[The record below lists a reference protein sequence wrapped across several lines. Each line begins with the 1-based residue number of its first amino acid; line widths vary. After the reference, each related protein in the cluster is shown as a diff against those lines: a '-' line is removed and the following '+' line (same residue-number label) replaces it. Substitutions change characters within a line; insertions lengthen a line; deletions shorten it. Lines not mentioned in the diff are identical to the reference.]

1 MSELSIRVLG
11 PVEVSVDDEVVVVG
25 GHNQRAVLVALVMSL
40 NHAVSADQL
49 AFAVWGDDPPASAHA
64 TLQSHISH
72 LRTLL
77 GDSIRFADDAYT
89 LRVDPSRVD
98 SVAFERLVKEARL
111 AMGFDAMEAR
121 FRAVSALQLW
131 RGNAFGDLGE
141 EEFTAL
147 EARRLDLLR
156 MEAIEIRLEADI
168 ELGEYESAIGHLQ
181 AAIDEDPY
189 REHLW
194 YLMMTA
200 LARAGRRV
208 EALRS
213 FHHVSELLATSGLDP
228 SSDLRDLEQQ
238 ILLESPPVKAR
249 LARPREPFFK
259 R

>member
-1 MSELSIRVLG
+1 MPELSIRVLG
-11 PVEVSVDDEVVVVG
+11 PIEVAVDDEVVVVG
-25 GHNQRAVLVALVMSL
+25 GRNQRAVLVGLVLSL

-49 AFAVWGDDPPASAHA
+49 ALAIWGDDPPPSAHA

-89 LRVDPSRVD
+89 LCIDPTRVD
-98 SVAFERLVKEARL
+98 SVMFERLVQEARL
-111 AMGFDAMEAR
+111 ALGFDAMEAR
-121 FRAVSALQLW
+121 FRAISALQMW
-131 RGNAFGDLGE
+131 RGDAFGDLGD
-141 EEFTAL
+141 EEFTAI

-156 MEAIEIRLEADI
+156 QEAIELRLEADI
-168 ELGEYESAIGHLQ
+168 QLGEYESAIGHLQ
-181 AAIDEDPY
+181 AAIDDDPY

-213 FHHVSELLATSGLDP
+213 YRQVSELLATAGLDP
-228 SSDLRDLEQQ
+228 SSDLTDLEQQ
-238 ILLESPPVKAR
+238 ILLETPPVKAR
-249 LARPREPFFK
+249 LVRHPETAY
-259 R
+259 